1 MKMVSRKKLF
11 VLMVVL
17 LTFSVASGILYAHED
32 RTYQGYDITVGF
44 LEEPAF
50 EGFPNGA
57 SIRVMKLQDRD
68 GSSHEGHGS
77 SHQKLDVDPEEHGV
91 IFSSPTINPEDTFSF
106 AITKDLEGMTIPFHN
121 HLRHDVVGSINV
133 QKHFDISGTI
143 VIEINDSGL
152 FEPLTSNASPG
163 TTIVWKNV
171 GQSYAN
177 VTSGLMPDTAS
188 TSEQIR
194 EGSPVL
200 GLESTLKVEITHA
213 ESGNVSDLMEL
224 RPVFNDPGHYVADFI
239 PTHPGIYKFR
249 FTGFIESTAFEESFE
264 SGTGG
269 FDLVQSPSINQF
281 PNKVASGRE
290 IEGVVRGLQSDYAN
304 QGKTYITLGIAGI
317 VCGIL
322 GLFTGSASLYILIS
336 KRDR

>member
-1 MKMVSRKKLF
+1 
-11 VLMVVL
+11 
-17 LTFSVASGILYAHED
+17 
-32 RTYQGYDITVGF
+32 
-44 LEEPAF
+44 
-50 EGFPNGA
+50 
-57 SIRVMKLQDRD
+57 
-68 GSSHEGHGS
+68 
-77 SHQKLDVDPEEHGV
+77 
-91 IFSSPTINPEDTFSF
+91 
-106 AITKDLEGMTIPFHN
+106 
-121 HLRHDVVGSINV
+121 
-133 QKHFDISGTI
+133 
-143 VIEINDSGL
+143 
-152 FEPLTSNASPG
+152 
-163 TTIVWKNV
+163 
-171 GQSYAN
+171 
-177 VTSGLMPDTAS
+177 MPDTAS

-290 IEGVVRGLQSDYAN
+290 IEGVVRGLQSDYAK